1 MNSFEVGQIIARA
14 WADPGF
20 EARLLSNPAEAVK
33 ECNIKLPT
41 DLDLKV
47 HMNSEYQLHIVIPAR
62 PVNLDLSSSSDHSSE
77 DDGGCWLPCRGN
89 NSW

>member
-1 MNSFEVGQIIARA
+1 MNSFEMGQLIARA

-20 EARLLSNPAEAVK
+20 KARLLSNPAEAVK
-33 ECNIKLPT
+33 ECKIDLPSN
-41 DLDLKV
+41 LRLKV
-47 HMNSEYQLHIVIPAR
+47 HTNSDAELHLVIPAA
-62 PVNLDLSSSSDHSSE
+62 PATCTASTAASDGGE